1 MLKCSIPLIT
11 CIEIPNRK
19 QGKTPADSDR
29 DLPVPSCLR
38 NPHPSPFKGP
48 LTSVPEALEGIEG
61 LEATQPQKKR
71 ALPGASSFIKNQILH
86 LLHLKTHAL
95 DHF

>member
-1 MLKCSIPLIT
+1 M
-11 CIEIPNRK
+11 
-19 QGKTPADSDR
+19 GKTTADTVS
-29 DLPVPSCLR
+29 DLPILSCLC
-38 NPHPSPFKGP
+38 NPEPAVLKGPLTAVPEALKGP
-48 LTSVPEALEGIEG
+48 LTSVPEALENLKG